1 MMSSLIWGAVLI
13 VVLFVLLSPLESLNW
28 WADRGEREIA
38 HTMEQ
43 LALEP
48 SSETSSEHYL
58 VYLSG
63 VGTLGGEL
71 SRREQAWLDEL
82 ARRMPGVRIVDDV
95 FPYAVNNQ
103 GLLQRTTA
111 WLWGTLDK
119 LRRGRFPLMLPM
131 LINLRNVAQV
141 LVSADPRYGP
151 TFNIGL
157 AQEIWRSLQR
167 KGYVRGSGVP
177 VTLIGFSGGA
187 QMALGAGWFLD
198 RFDIPVNLI
207 SIGGIF
213 GDDPGLDKMQHVW
226 HLTGTGDRL
235 HYIGNVAFPGRWVT
249 APLSPYGRI
258 RRSDRFEHRTIGPME
273 HAGAKGYLGRREHGP
288 DGRSYAQITTDEI
301 CGIIQADKV

>member
-1 MMSSLIWGAVLI
+1 MMSSLIWGAVLV

-28 WADRGEREIA
+28 WADRGEREVA

-48 SSETSSEHYL
+48 SSEASSEHYL

-82 ARRMPGVRIVDDV
+82 GQRMPGVRIVDDV

-111 WLWGTLDK
+111 WLWGALDK

-198 RFDIPVNLI
+198 RFGIPVNLI

-301 CGIIQADKV
+301 CGIIQADKA

>member
-1 MMSSLIWGAVLI
+1 MLSSLIWGAVLI

-28 WADRGEREIA
+28 WADRGEREVA

-48 SSETSSEHYL
+48 SPEPSSEHYL

-82 ARRMPGVRIVDDV
+82 ARRMPCVRIVDDV

-119 LRRGRFPLMLPM
+119 LRRGRFPLALPM

-198 RFDIPVNLI
+198 RFGIPVNLI

-273 HAGAKGYLGRREHGP
+273 HAGAKGYLGRREHGL

-301 CGIIQADKV
+301 CGIIQADKA